1 MNAIVKGTD
10 KGLEVVG
17 MEWLKN
23 DGMDEVVEGYV
34 FDNKE

>member
-1 MNAIVKGTD
+1 MRGAD

-17 MEWLKN
+17 MECLN
-23 DGMDEVVEGYV
+23 IDGMDEVVEGYV

>member
-1 MNAIVKGTD
+1 MNAIVRGAN

-17 MEWLKN
+17 MEWLKI
-23 DGMDEVVEGYV
+23 DGMDELVEGYV